1 MINSVSSI
9 NNITASNSISTVSS
23 FSVYKQ
29 AQDAMSSVAQLVFQ
43 SLSMLTASSSG
54 ISKTALPNF
63 KTLLDNE
70 NMTDR
75 NAYKLTGTILN
86 RFSDLSSDG
95 DVITEDDFTAAVKYS
110 FAQNLTQTSDLNR
123 LINEGKLNISSDIAD
138 LYGYETA
145 QTIAIV
151 QFLDTLSEETLG
163 SLMSEIKNAQA
174 KSSVKPDSYYG
185 NTNNIQDYK
194 TVTADQLRGRIN
206 IAV

>member
-29 AQDAMSSVAQLVFQ
+29 AQDAMSSVAQLVSQ

-54 ISKTALPNF
+54 ISKTALTNF
-63 KTLLDNE
+63 KTLLENE

-110 FAQNLTQTSDLNR
+110 LRKSYT
-123 LINEGKLNISSDIAD
+123 NI
-138 LYGYETA
+138 
-145 QTIAIV
+145 
-151 QFLDTLSEETLG
+151 
-163 SLMSEIKNAQA
+163 
-174 KSSVKPDSYYG
+174 
-185 NTNNIQDYK
+185 
-194 TVTADQLRGRIN
+194 
-206 IAV
+206 